1 MKKNF
6 FALVLTAAV
15 IIFSGC
21 GKIPQAE
28 IDAAKTALEQAK
40 TSQADLYLSSDFIA
54 LQDSLNAALVTIENQ
69 KSKMFGSQGKVKEK
83 LGEIAV
89 MATELATKAEVK
101 KEEIKV
107 EVAEAQ
113 TSVNALLEE
122 NLQLLEQAPK
132 GKEGKEALDAIKL
145 DLESISVS
153 VSEVPGLISNGDLL
167 SAQTKI
173 NAAKEK
179 STAIN
184 TELKTVIDK
193 YMKKN

>member
-89 MATELATKAEVK
+89 MATELVTKAEVK